1 MKIRSKKGLAGVD
14 MVIAIMA
21 VMLFSTILISLIY
34 YNTVENVKVT
44 KETLAMIYITEIF
57 ENIGIE
63 EDFEK
68 ITEENII
75 EDLVPNKV
83 KDSYDVE
90 ITVSDDFEE
99 VPENQENKIIKK
111 ITAKLTYE
119 VGNKL
124 YSCSMERL
132 KVKE

>member
-34 YNTVENVKVT
+34 YNTVENGKVT
-44 KETLAMIYITEIF
+44 KETLAMIYIT

-83 KDSYDVE
+83 KDSYDIE